1 MPAIFRTR
9 LSRPVCL
16 ALTIVCCTA
25 SPLFAMDLLQAY
37 QLALQND
44 RQLRAAQAQHDA
56 GIEALPQAASRLYP
70 SLGWSSSRL
79 SVQQDRR
86 DGATQFPLQRYPSQ
100 SDTLSLRQPLYSPHL
115 EALKLQAASTALSS
129 SATLQGEQQNLAVR
143 VTEAYL
149 AVLLA
154 REREALIKSQIHSAQ
169 SRLQAAQKQFTAGVG
184 IRTDIEEIRAQLDV
198 LLAQALQAAQSIS
211 AAQADLSMLT
221 SQAVTNFFVLDGNS
235 FQSDKLRLGQELAP
249 WLEMVL
255 QRNHEVRYR
264 QAQRD
269 AAQASLDAANT
280 EDWPNVDAMAQISR
294 NSGEN
299 AYFVNSDTKS
309 RTLGVQLNVPL
320 YQGGWFSSR
329 KRQAL
334 ANLRESQDLLERAQ
348 LLAQNDAQKAYFAV
362 HEGLARVAALQN
374 AAASAQLVVTA
385 NQKSYR
391 AGVRTTLDILAA
403 EQRAAQVALDL
414 AEARVQCLIAW
425 VRVKALV
432 AQADENS
439 LRTLSSHLT
448 PSE

>member
-1 MPAIFRTR
+1 MPALFRSR
-9 LSRPVCL
+9 LSLSVFL
-16 ALTIVCCTA
+16 ALTIGCFTSSSV
-25 SPLFAMDLLQAY
+25 FAMDLLQAY

-70 SLGWSSSRL
+70 SLGWSSSRM

-86 DGATQFPLQRYPSQ
+86 DGSTQFPLQRYPSQ
-100 SDTLSLRQPLYSPHL
+100 SDTLTLRQSLYSPHL
-115 EALKLQAASTALSS
+115 AALKVQASSTAQSA

-149 AVLLA
+149 TVLLA
-154 REREALIKSQIHSAQ
+154 KERASLIQTQIHSAQ
-169 SRLQAAQKQFTAGVG
+169 SRLYAAQKQFTAGVG
-184 IRTDIEEIRAQLDV
+184 IRTDIDEIRAQLDV
-198 LLAQALQAAQSIS
+198 LLAQALQAAQTIA
-211 AAQADLSMLT
+211 AAQSDLTTLT
-221 SQAVTNFFVLDGNS
+221 SQPMTKFFVVDGSS
-235 FQSDKLRLGQELAP
+235 FQADKLNLGGEIAP
-249 WLEMVL
+249 WLELVL
-255 QRNHEVRYR
+255 QRNNEVRYR
-264 QAQRD
+264 LAQRD
-269 AAQASLDAANT
+269 AAQASVDAAQT
-280 EDWPNVDAMAQISR
+280 EDWPNVDALAQISR

-334 ANLRESQDLLERAQ
+334 ANLRESQEMLERAQ
-348 LLAQNDAQKAYFAV
+348 LLTQNDAQKSYFAV
-362 HEGLARVAALQN
+362 KEGLARVAALQN

-391 AGVRTTLDILAA
+391 AGVRTSLDILAA

-414 AEARVQCLIAW
+414 AEARVQCLTAW
-425 VRVKALV
+425 VRVKAMV

-439 LRTLSSHLT
+439 LLILSGLLT
-448 PSE
+448 PEK